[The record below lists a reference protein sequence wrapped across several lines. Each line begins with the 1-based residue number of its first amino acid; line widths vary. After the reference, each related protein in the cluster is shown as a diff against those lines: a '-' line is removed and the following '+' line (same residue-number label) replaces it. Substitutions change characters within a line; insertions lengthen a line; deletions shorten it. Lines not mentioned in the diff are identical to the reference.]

1 MPDTAASLCRLLLE
15 CLERYHAIRAHLEQ
29 LTERAPAESIS
40 DLHDHLSSLI
50 HENFVRQTELTRL
63 REVPR
68 YLEGIEV
75 RVRKLATA
83 ANKDLKRLR
92 RLRPLRNS
100 ILQALADPS
109 SLDDADTLAFRWA
122 LEELRIAM
130 FAQETGAESRMSLEG
145 VQARWQRHRSRL
157 DDDLSGQIDSGH
169 FGA

>member
-1 MPDTAASLCRLLLE
+1 M
-15 CLERYHAIRAHLEQ
+15 
-29 LTERAPAESIS
+29 
-40 DLHDHLSSLI
+40 
-50 HENFVRQTELTRL
+50 
-63 REVPR
+63 REFPR

-100 ILQALADPS
+100 ILQALTDPS

-130 FAQETGAESRMSLEG
+130 FAQETGAESGMSLEG

-157 DDDLSGQIDSGH
+157 DDDLSGHIDSGH